1 MTRNDLGRR
10 LGGALS
16 IALLAL
22 IPLGTALAGQTGPKD
37 GADKRITRSLD
48 GYKQDISDAQRQ
60 TLPDETAITVKSAL
74 SASSEQQLNTLG
86 DDAQLAQKQPGTLG
100 SLDTGFSIFDAT
112 TLLIYDDDHDGY
124 YHHFSLSFDADVD
137 YGSADVYAEVFI
149 SYEGG
154 PWNHFAT
161 TRVFTIHG
169 QSTLDEYEIVNE
181 LVSGY
186 PAGLYDV
193 HIDLYDAY
201 TDELLAVRD
210 ELDDADLINLPLE
223 DAERD
228 APYYDDYDYDYGSG
242 GGGCTLGTPGA
253 PDPLLPVLALLA
265 LLYVTARRLT
275 RRRAKALPKP

>member
-1 MTRNDLGRR
+1 MTLHDLGRR
-10 LGGALS
+10 LSTALG

-22 IPLGTALAGQTGPKD
+22 IPLGTTLAGQTGAKD
-37 GADKRITRSLD
+37 GADKRISRSLD
-48 GYKQDISDAQRQ
+48 GYRQDISDAQRQ
-60 TLPDETAITVKSAL
+60 SLPDETAITVKSAL
-74 SASSEQQLNTLG
+74 STSSEEHLNTVG
-86 DDAQLAQKQPGTLG
+86 DDAQLAQKQPGTL
-100 SLDTGFSIFDAT
+100 SALDTGFSIFDAT
-112 TLLIYDDDHDGY
+112 TFLIYDDDHDGY

-137 YGSADVYAEVFI
+137 HGSADVYAEVFI

-161 TRVFTIHG
+161 TRVFTIDG

-186 PAGLYDV
+186 PAGLYDL

-210 ELDDADLINLPLE
+210 ELDDADLINIPLE

-228 APYYDDYDYDYGSG
+228 EPYYYDDYGHG
-242 GGGCTLGTPGA
+242 GGGCTLGKPGA
-253 PDPLLPVLALLA
+253 PDPLLPSLIALALV
-265 LLYVTARRLT
+265 YVTGRWMR
-275 RRRAKALPKP
+275 RRRAKAPAKP